1 MSQFGQKVVA
11 VIDTQSAFGVTIR
24 TLKANVDTLTG
35 QMSTLLSDAPETLD
49 TLNEIAAAISDDPA
63 FFTTMASANTTLQ
76 ANIDALTTAASDAR
90 TALQTALQS
99 DINLRATIDT
109 PTFTGHVF
117 SPEFRAP
124 GSGHLKLRAPVGND
138 LNVYLADE
146 ETLQIT
152 RDPSTGNPKF
162 TAKGGSG
169 EFKFNQ
175 KVDLDGGLKI
185 GGTDVT
191 ATAAE
196 INAVDGRLDILE
208 ADAVTQAYVDAQV
221 TNLVDAAP
229 GALDTLNELAAA
241 LGDDADFATTITNSI
256 AAVQADVN
264 QNETDADTAIALKAN
279 IASPTF
285 TTKIE
290 SPEYHAVDS
299 HLKFKCDTND
309 IIFYPSNTETLQITR
324 HSGTGHP
331 NFTANGGS
339 GEFKF
344 NQSVDLADGFKVG
357 GVAVTSTAAELNIL
371 DGVTATATEL
381 NYVDGV
387 TSAIQTQLDAIQAD
401 VDTNESDADTS
412 LASLSTNLNNEG
424 AARLLADNANETHID
439 NLATLSGVAKDETH
453 LSTFTGSTVAD
464 NQTVKAAIQALETA
478 VETKQATDAEL
489 TELATMA
496 SATAAALAD
505 LTEAEVQVLDGAT
518 VTTAELNILDG
529 VTSTAAELNILDG
542 VTSTATE
549 LNLLDGV
556 TATTA
561 ELNYVDGVTSNI
573 QTQLDAKA
581 ALAGATFTGA
591 VVQTPAAS
599 VTPGSNGELMVEATN
614 NTTLTFKL
622 KGDDGTVR
630 SGTITLS

>member
-1 MSQFGQKVVA
+1 MTTYTVPAGRYGDYSTAFIQAYINEKVASV
-11 VIDTQSAFGVTIR
+11 
-24 TLKANVDTLTG
+24 VDL
-35 QMSTLLSDAPETLD
+35 APATLD
-49 TLNEIAAAISDDPA
+49 TLNELAAAIGDDAA
-63 FFTTMASANTTLQ
+63 FFTTMANANAAIQADVDANEAASDAAEAALSARLDTLE
-76 ANIDALTTAASDAR
+76 ADPTTATALAAIGVTASDAR
-90 TALQTALQS
+90 TALQTLLQ
-99 DINLRATIDT
+99 NAID
-109 PTFTGHVF
+109 
-117 SPEFRAP
+117 
-124 GSGHLKLRAPVGND
+124 
-138 LNVYLADE
+138 
-146 ETLQIT
+146 
-152 RDPSTGNPKF
+152 
-162 TAKGGSG
+162 
-169 EFKFNQ
+169 
-175 KVDLDGGLKI
+175 
-185 GGTDVT
+185 
-191 ATAAE
+191 
-196 INAVDGRLDILE
+196 
-208 ADAVTQAYVDAQV
+208 
-221 TNLVDAAP
+221 
-229 GALDTLNELAAA
+229 
-241 LGDDADFATTITNSI
+241 
-256 AAVQADVN
+256 AVQADVN
-264 QNETDADTAIALKAN
+264 TNESDADTAIALRATIDN
-279 IASPTF
+279 PTF
-285 TTKIE
+285 TTKIA
-290 SPEYHAVDS
+290 SPEFHSAGS
-299 HLKFKCDTND
+299 HLKFKADTND
-309 IIFYPSNTETLQITR
+309 IIFYPNNTETLQITR
-324 HSGTGHP
+324 HSSTGHP

-371 DGVTATATEL
+371 DGVTATAAEL

-387 TSAIQTQLDAIQAD
+387 TSAIQTQLDALQTADAELTELATMASASAAAIADLSEAEIQILDGATVTTAELNILDGVTATAAELNYVDGVTSNIQTQLNAIQAD
-401 VDTNESDADTS
+401 VDQNETDADTS
-412 LASLSTNLNNEG
+412 LASLSTNINNEG

-573 QTQLDAKA
+573 QTQLDATA

-622 KGDDGTVR
+622 KGSDGTVR

>member
-1 MSQFGQKVVA
+1 MAILS
-11 VIDTQSAFGVTIR
+11 TLGVG
-24 TLKANVDTLTG
+24 TLTLRG
-35 QMSTLLSDAPETLD
+35 AGDTYHRLSGIFASEAEA
-49 TLNEIAAAISDDPA
+49 NAAVS
-63 FFTTMASANTTLQ
+63 
-76 ANIDALTTAASDAR
+76 
-90 TALQTALQS
+90 
-99 DINLRATIDT
+99 
-109 PTFTGHVF
+109 
-117 SPEFRAP
+117 
-124 GSGHLKLRAPVGND
+124 
-138 LNVYLADE
+138 
-146 ETLQIT
+146 
-152 RDPSTGNPKF
+152 
-162 TAKGGSG
+162 
-169 EFKFNQ
+169 
-175 KVDLDGGLKI
+175 
-185 GGTDVT
+185 GGTLTITPGV
-191 ATAAE
+191 
-196 INAVDGRLDILE
+196 INAVLIQGKGLSVWDGSSAFVSVNYNKTE
-208 ADAVTQAYVDAQV
+208 
-221 TNLVDAAP
+221 VDAAIATAIGNLTDSAP
-229 GALDTLNELAAA
+229 GVLDTLNELAAA
-241 LGDDADFATTITNSI
+241 IGDDANFFTTMNNAN
-256 AAVQADVN
+256 AAIQADVDA
-264 QNETDADTAIALKAN
+264 NEAAADAAIALRAT
-279 IASPTF
+279 IESPTF
-285 TTKIE
+285 TTKIS
-290 SPEYHAVDS
+290 SPEFHSAGS
-299 HLKFKCDTND
+299 HLKFKADTND
-309 IIFYPSNTETLQITR
+309 IIFYPNNTETLQITR
-324 HSGTGHP
+324 HSSTGHP

-344 NQSVDLADGFKVG
+344 NQVTDLAGGVKLA

-371 DGVTATATEL
+371 DGVTATAAEL

-387 TSAIQTQLDAIQAD
+387 TSAIQTQLDALQTADAELTELATMASASAAAIADLSEAEIQILDGATVTTAELNILDGVTATAAELNYVDGVTSNIQTQLNAIQAD

-412 LASLSTNLNNEG
+412 LASLSTNINNEG

-505 LTEAEVQVLDGAT
+505 LTEAEVQILDGAT

-542 VTSTATE
+542 VTSTAAE
-549 LNLLDGV
+549 LNILDGVTSTAAELNILDGV
-556 TATTA
+556 TATAA
-561 ELNYVDGVTSNI
+561 ELNYVDGVTSNV

-622 KGDDGTVR
+622 KGSDGTVR

>member
-1 MSQFGQKVVA
+1 M
-11 VIDTQSAFGVTIR
+11 
-24 TLKANVDTLTG
+24 N
-35 QMSTLLSDAPETLD
+35 QMQ
-49 TLNEIAAAISDDPA
+49 
-63 FFTTMASANTTLQ
+63 M
-76 ANIDALTTAASDAR
+76 
-90 TALQTALQS
+90 
-99 DINLRATIDT
+99 
-109 PTFTGHVF
+109 H
-117 SPEFRAP
+117 
-124 GSGHLKLRAPVGND
+124 
-138 LNVYLADE
+138 
-146 ETLQIT
+146 
-152 RDPSTGNPKF
+152 
-162 TAKGGSG
+162 
-169 EFKFNQ
+169 
-175 KVDLDGGLKI
+175 
-185 GGTDVT
+185 
-191 ATAAE
+191 
-196 INAVDGRLDILE
+196 
-208 ADAVTQAYVDAQV
+208 
-221 TNLVDAAP
+221 
-229 GALDTLNELAAA
+229 
-241 LGDDADFATTITNSI
+241 
-256 AAVQADVN
+256 
-264 QNETDADTAIALKAN
+264 AIALKAN

-309 IIFYPSNTETLQITR
+309 IIFYPNNTETLQITR

-401 VDTNESDADTS
+401 VDQNETDADTS

-478 VETKQATDAEL
+478 VETK
-489 TELATMA
+489 
-496 SATAAALAD
+496 
-505 LTEAEVQVLDGAT
+505 
-518 VTTAELNILDG
+518 
-529 VTSTAAELNILDG
+529 
-542 VTSTATE
+542 
-549 LNLLDGV
+549 
-556 TATTA
+556 
-561 ELNYVDGVTSNI
+561 
-573 QTQLDAKA
+573 A

-599 VTPGSNGELMVEATN
+599 VTPGSNGQLMVEATN